1 MAGIESAIRI
11 HIDRGDDL
19 NARDRNGL
27 TPLML
32 SAARNKPAICKLL
45 LDAGADDG
53 LLDPSGKTALAI
65 AVAAGAYDAAAVL
78 ESAQAPIRTFGDPAI
93 SVPTSSNGPI
103 EHFDAQASEHPS
115 YPTSASVTEADMA
128 RPPAP
133 AIVDDA
139 TEPENPPDFDLS
151 GWEPEEDRP
160 PPDADLSVAQAA
172 SAIQAAI
179 TEYEAVDSSV
189 DWDDIDAY
197 LPERSQPLARTDD
210 AEVLGRL
217 RLLMLR
223 AVREGSVPQMWVEC

>member
-1 MAGIESAIRI
+1 M
-11 HIDRGDDL
+11 
-19 NARDRNGL
+19 
-27 TPLML
+27 
-32 SAARNKPAICKLL
+32 
-45 LDAGADDG
+45 
-53 LLDPSGKTALAI
+53 
-65 AVAAGAYDAAAVL
+65 
-78 ESAQAPIRTFGDPAI
+78 
-93 SVPTSSNGPI
+93 
-103 EHFDAQASEHPS
+103 
-115 YPTSASVTEADMA
+115 
-128 RPPAP
+128 
-133 AIVDDA
+133 
-139 TEPENPPDFDLS
+139 S